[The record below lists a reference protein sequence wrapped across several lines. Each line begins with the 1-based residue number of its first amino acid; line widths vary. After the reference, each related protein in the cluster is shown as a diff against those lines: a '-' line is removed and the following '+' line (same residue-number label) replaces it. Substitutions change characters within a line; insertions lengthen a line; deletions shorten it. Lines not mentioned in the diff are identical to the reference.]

1 MLTEI
6 ILVGAL
12 RQRVE
17 KCVGWVGGQP
27 PAPAR
32 APVGREP
39 VAGADGVWSVR
50 PPLTWIGSPEAR
62 QDWVAGMAATV
73 TDAVRR
79 RKGAS
84 ALPPGCGDVNAGRG
98 HATAPALDRH
108 VIEVASVSEQAVLC
122 NLVRQYAPVIIAVTG
137 RPQREGGR
145 RLAAARHQVAARHLD
160 AADASYRSLLEAHL
174 RGTEGLPAL
183 DHTDVYPA
191 AEPDG
196 TPTVVVQCVD
206 AAATLAAVR
215 AHAILLAAFALRAR
229 RLVSEGVQADKVPQ
243 HVVEENRARAVAL
256 GLKARATDGGKGT
269 VQPTYRTRARKLL
282 ADTLAIELDNLG
294 AAPEELFPVLAP
306 VELPALG
313 LARLS
318 TEDAALLDAAGGA
331 DSFAAV
337 AARALTDVAPGGP
350 CLAAARKAAE
360 GRTWLLLDRW
370 AGVIAAR
377 RGGVRAQAA
386 RPAASG
392 AGKRTGGPKPSSAGK
407 PAGGRG

>member
-17 KCVGWVGGQP
+17 KCVGWVGGSP
-27 PAPAR
+27 PASAR
-32 APVGREP
+32 GPVGWGP
-39 VAGADGVWSVR
+39 VPGTDGVWSVR

-62 QDWVAGMAATV
+62 QDWVAAMAATV
-73 TDAVRR
+73 TDAVRQR
-79 RKGAS
+79 RGAV
-84 ALPPGCGDVNAGRG
+84 ALPPGCSGAHAGR
-98 HATAPALDRH
+98 AYTTAPALDRH
-108 VIEVASVSEQAVLC
+108 VLEVASASEQTVLC
-122 NLVRQYAPVIIAVTG
+122 NLVRQYAPVIIAATG

-145 RLAAARHQVAARHLD
+145 RLAAARHHVAARHLD
-160 AADASYRSLLEAHL
+160 AADARYRSLLEAHL
-174 RGTEGLPAL
+174 RCSEGLPAL

-191 AEPDG
+191 TEPDG
-196 TPTVVVQCVD
+196 TPVVVVQCVD

-229 RLVSEGVQADKVPQ
+229 RLVREGVPVEKVPQ
-243 HVVEENRARAVAL
+243 HIVDENRARAVAL
-256 GLKARATDGGKGT
+256 GLRGRATDGAKGKVLPDNK

-294 AAPEELFPVLAP
+294 ATPEELFPVLAP
-306 VELPALG
+306 VELPAMG

-318 TEDAALLDAAGGA
+318 TEDGVLLDQAAGA

-337 AARALTDVAPGGP
+337 AGHALTDVAVGGP

-377 RGGVRAQAA
+377 RGGVPA
-386 RPAASG
+386 R
-392 AGKRTGGPKPSSAGK
+392 R
-407 PAGGRG
+407 RG